1 MSLKIEQGEIADAIK
16 LIKKECVGVKEM
28 TPYEINKLA
37 VSIVMAS
44 NVYDSAALI
53 SESIDYLNEN

>member
-1 MSLKIEQGEIADAIK
+1 MTMKIESGEISDAVK
-16 LIKKECVGVKEM
+16 MVKKECVGVKEM

-37 VSIVMAS
+37 MQVVLAS

-53 SESIDYLNEN
+53 SEAIEYLNEE